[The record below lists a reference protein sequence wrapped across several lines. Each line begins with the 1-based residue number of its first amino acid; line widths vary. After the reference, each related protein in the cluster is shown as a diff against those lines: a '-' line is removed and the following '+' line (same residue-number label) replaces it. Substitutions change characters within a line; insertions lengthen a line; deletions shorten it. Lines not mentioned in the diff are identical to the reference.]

1 MVSWWT
7 FRDEQLG
14 SIMEGLEGA
23 YELTIAI
30 FHGFIMNSKAG
41 GFVLTFGAFVNC
53 NFVVSEFLAFPIVT
67 HLRSAPLA
75 RLV

>member
-30 FHGFIMNSKAG
+30 LHGFIMNSKAG
-41 GFVLTFGAFVNC
+41 GFVLTFGAVVNC

-67 HLRSAPLA
+67 HLRTAPLA
-75 RLV
+75 RPV